1 MELTSVELWLW
12 IGFAGMGLG
21 SLIILLL
28 SKKLR
33 KRDNYHALIALL
45 VTSIATI
52 SYYALARGQADIL
65 VGNDVVY
72 FGRYLDW
79 LFTTPLLLLS
89 LLVIAL
95 PVVTDLQERRERVK
109 LIATVLVANVL
120 MIATGLF
127 ADLSTNS
134 FDATVWYIASCF
146 WFLIVLGVMFTKV
159 KKFAFA
165 HSKDSARVYMKLL
178 AYLTFLWV
186 LYPVVWVLGT
196 TGIGIFNLTTE
207 TAMYAVL
214 DVSAKAVFGILV
226 VVSIL
231 KLEKIAKPGKR
242 ETTVEAS

>member
-52 SYYALARGQADIL
+52 SYYALARGQADIM

-95 PVVTDLQERRERVK
+95 PVVTDLQEKRERVK

-120 MIATGLF
+120 MIVTGLF

-134 FDATVWYIASCF
+134 FDSTVWYVASCL
-146 WFLIVLGVMFTKV
+146 WFLVVLGVMFTEV

-165 HSKDSARVYMKLL
+165 HSKESAKVYMKLL

-196 TGIGIFNLTTE
+196 TGIGTFDLTTE
-207 TAMYAVL
+207 TAMYAIL

-231 KLEKIAKPGKR
+231 KLEKVAKPSKR
-242 ETTVEAS
+242 ETTVESA

>member
-12 IGFAGMGLG
+12 IGFSGMGLG

-28 SKKLR
+28 SRKLR
-33 KRDNYHALIALL
+33 KRDNYHALIVLL

-134 FDATVWYIASCF
+134 IDATVWYIASCL
-146 WFLIVLGVMFTKV
+146 WFLIVLGVMFTQV

-207 TAMYAVL
+207 TAMYVVL